1 MKSNLFKLIVV
12 SPSSPRILRFQ
23 VSKKAII
30 ILAMAFLLSFG
41 LTVAAISSI
50 PAEKLSDAVHLQL
63 QAENQ
68 ALQIENR
75 NIELRALRIDA
86 DLNELEE
93 LSKRINALMA
103 AD

>member
-1 MKSNLFKLIVV
+1 MKKNIFNFIVV
-12 SPSSPRILRFQ
+12 SPSSPRIWRFR
-23 VSKKAII
+23 VSKKAVI

-41 LTVAAISSI
+41 VTVAVISSV
-50 PAEKLSDAVHLQL
+50 PEEKLSDAGHLQL

-75 NIELRALRIDA
+75 NIELRANRIDA
-86 DLNELEE
+86 ELSELEA

-103 AD
+103 TD